1 MMKKLLFST
10 CVAFFAMTMVIK
22 AQATL
27 IPVTDT
33 LHYYFNKHYFKT
45 GTTINNFP
53 YYKSAAATST
63 VLTHV
68 GSRFE
73 TKDTIVITG
82 LEAFAKM
89 GPSTSQLKIKVT
101 LYLCN
106 LDGSNMPILPAIDS
120 VSQDVFGSTNAYNVI
135 GGNFAKP
142 RKIAKDYAV
151 LFRNM
156 STVKGDTV
164 HLMRTAGMTYTAW
177 PAVAWN
183 KKYSDSY
190 GYARKL
196 GTFVSTKDL
205 NLPAY
210 NFAVGTDY
218 EFCVAPRVQY
228 TLTANHIQPNE
239 VVSQQTV
246 CTFQALTYQNA
257 SSFHFTHRMFNL
269 LEFYKKWNLL
279 SPLVGQPI
287 NGGWPADSSIT
298 WNFLDVD
305 RGPTRPDPRQFL
317 PYGGGNNQIVHY
329 SDSADCFGGCQF
341 RANLRSMGIYGRNT
355 SVPYRGNQDFL
366 LCVDYCNGDAAGI
379 STNQSYAKLM
389 VYPNPVNNGKSTVKG
404 LVGKNSIDVYDMLGQ
419 LVHHEMT
426 EQESVQIDLSKLA
439 LGNYVIRIANDRNQN
454 KTLKLQK
461 AE

>member
-45 GTTINNFP
+45 GTSIHNFP

-73 TKDTIVITG
+73 TQDTLVING
-82 LEAFAKM
+82 LEAFARM

-106 LDGSNMPILPAIDS
+106 LDGNKMPILPAIDS
-120 VSQDVFGSTNAYNVI
+120 VSQDVTGSNIYYQVI
-135 GGNFAKP
+135 GGNFKKP
-142 RKIAKDYAV
+142 IKMTKDYAV

-177 PAVAWN
+177 PNVDA
-183 KKYSDSY
+183 KLKYSDSY

-205 NLPAY
+205 SLPVY
-210 NFAVGTDY
+210 GFNVGTDY

-246 CTFQALTYQNA
+246 CTFQSLTYQNA
-257 SSFHFTHRMFNL
+257 SSFHFVHRMFNL
-269 LEFYKKWNLL
+269 LEFYKKWNLWT
-279 SPLVGQPI
+279 PFVGQPV
-287 NGGWPADSSIT
+287 NVGWPADSSIT

-305 RGPTRPDPRQFL
+305 RGPTRPDPRVFL
-317 PYGGGNNQIVHY
+317 PYGGGNGQITHY
-329 SDSADCFGGCQF
+329 SDSADCFPGCQF

-355 SVPYRGNQDFL
+355 SVSYRGNQDFL

-379 STNQSYAKLM
+379 KTNQSYAKLVM
-389 VYPNPVNNGKSTVKG
+389 YPNPSANGVTTIKG
-404 LVGKNSIDVYDMLGQ
+404 MIGKNAITVYDMLGQ
-419 LVHHEMT
+419 MVHQEMT
-426 EQESVQIDLSKLA
+426 EQESTQLDLSNLA
-439 LGNYVIRIANDRNQN
+439 KGAYVIRIANDRNST

-461 AE
+461 SE